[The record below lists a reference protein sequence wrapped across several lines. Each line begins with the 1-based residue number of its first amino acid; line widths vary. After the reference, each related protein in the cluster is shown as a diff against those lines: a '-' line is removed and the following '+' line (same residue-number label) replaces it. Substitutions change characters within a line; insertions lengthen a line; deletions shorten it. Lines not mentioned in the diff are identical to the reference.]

1 MMFAGPSV
9 VSAHPKSRITTMA
22 EKSRKPE
29 PLLRTPDE
37 ELGKVEHFKLNSNMA
52 RNDLHKQFR
61 DADADSIEEEAEQI
75 AKSHGI
81 YLEYN
86 RAKTGREKDW
96 MYMLRITVPGGG
108 PFNATQWQILDDLT
122 EQVTAGPDVNPSMKL
137 TTRQNIQFHWIK
149 KPDVIHTIQTIAK
162 TGYYTLNGCGDNA
175 RNVMGCPL
183 SRHSD
188 IYNAHAKAQYFG
200 EYFRLPGEPHIEV
213 FEIDTSAAPRTPD
226 EHYQY
231 GPKLMN
237 RKFKIAFSA
246 VHRNEVTGELEKDNC
261 VEVRTNDV
269 GIVPV
274 LEGDGVTAYQVFIG
288 GGQGEKNG
296 KPTFA
301 TLAKPV
307 GIFTEENLKD
317 GLDAIAKVHEQ
328 WGDRK
333 NRHWAR
339 LKYVVHE
346 QGIPWYQDRIRE
358 LGATFDEPDPAV
370 EPGPR
375 KLHFGWHTQPDN
387 GKLARGV
394 YIESGRVINRRPG
407 SNSPGDRVAEAAPNE
422 QLKSMV
428 RHLMDNFDCEAMITP
443 NQDLLFTNIDPAAKE
458 DFDAAMEKFNYREP
472 SKGAVSRLRQ
482 LSGACV
488 GLNTCRLSYTESE
501 QFEFELMHELEKRG
515 YGEMNESIGITGCER
530 QCFRA
535 GTKTIGWVGQ
545 GPNMYALK
553 VGGSEDGRYQGTWLV
568 GEDEEGEQKMYLR
581 QCPRDRVADV
591 TQVLFDAYLANR
603 QSEREDMGAYCRRLG
618 AQGIIE
624 LLKTH
629 DKTGDL
635 MQKTAKAP
643 YLENGAVPVNADA

>member
-1 MMFAGPSV
+1 
-9 VSAHPKSRITTMA
+9 MA
-22 EKSRKPE
+22 AQPNKPE

-37 ELGKVEHFKLNSNMA
+37 ELGKVEQFKLNSNMA
-52 RNDLHKQFR
+52 RNDLYNEFR
-61 DADADSIEEEAEQI
+61 DADADSIQEEAEQI

-86 RAKTGREKDW
+86 RAKKGREKDW

-108 PFNATQWQILDDLT
+108 PFSREQWQILDDLS
-122 EQVTAGPDVNPSMKL
+122 EQVTAEENIQPSMKM
-137 TTRQNIQFHWIK
+137 TTRQNIQLHWVR
-149 KPDVIHTIQTIAK
+149 KPDVIHTIRTIAQ
-162 TGYYTLNGCGDNA
+162 TGYYTMNGCGDNA

-188 IYNAHAKAQYFG
+188 IYDANAKAQFYG
-200 EYFRLPGEPHIEV
+200 RYFRLPAEPHIEV
-213 FEIDTSAAPRTPD
+213 FEIDPNDDLAPKTP
-226 EHYQY
+226 EQRYTY
-231 GPKLMN
+231 GKKLMN

-246 VHRNEVTGELEKDNC
+246 VHRNEDTGELEKDNC

-269 GIVPV
+269 GVVPYV
-274 LEGDGVTAYQVFIG
+274 EGDQVTGYQVFIG

-301 TLAKPV
+301 TLGKPV
-307 GIFTEENLKD
+307 GIFTEHNLTK
-317 GLDAIAKVHEQ
+317 GLDAIAKVHEE

-346 QGIPWYQDRIRE
+346 QGIPWYQERIRE
-358 LGATFDEPDPAV
+358 LGAEFDQPDPEC

-387 GKLARGV
+387 GKLARGLF
-394 YIESGRVINRRPG
+394 IENGRLVDRKPG
-407 SNSPGDRVAEAAPNE
+407 TNGPGDRQPEYCTNE
-422 QLKSMV
+422 QLKSMI
-428 RHLMDNFDCEAMITP
+428 RHLMDNFDTNLMITP

-458 DFDAAMEKFNYREP
+458 DFDAAMKEFGYREP
-472 SKGAVSRLRQ
+472 ERGEVSKLRV

-501 QFEFELMHELEKRG
+501 QFEPELLTEMENRG
-515 YGEMNESIGITGCER
+515 YGDMNESIGITGCER

-535 GTKTIGWVGQ
+535 GTKTVGWVGQ

-568 GEDEEGEQKMYLR
+568 GEDEEGEQKMFLR
-581 QCPRDRVADV
+581 QCPRDRVPDV
-591 TQVLFDAYLANR
+591 TQALFDYYLENR
-603 QSEREDMGAYCRRLG
+603 ASEEEDMGAFCRRVG
-618 AQGIIE
+618 AQSIVDM
-624 LLKTH
+624 LKKHEQTA
-629 DKTGDL
+629 DL
-635 MQKTAKAP
+635 MEKTAKPP
-643 YLENGAVPVNADA
+643 YLEHGPVPANADA